1 MTERIS
7 VGDLVVVVRIDGGC
21 IHAFHFMGRIFTVI
35 SIRTDYGVMCYSCRQ
50 RDIAKD
56 GEAHVEYRPGNF
68 LPMRWLKRIP
78 PLSELEREQTDA
90 KEPVSRLRK
99 IIRGIA

>member
-1 MTERIS
+1 MSERIS

-21 IHAFHFMGRIFTVI
+21 THAPHFMGRIFTVL
-35 SIRTDYGVMCYSCRQ
+35 SIRTDYGVTCYVCKK

-56 GEAHVEYRPGNF
+56 GEANVEYRPGNY

-78 PLSELEREQTDA
+78 PLADLEREQTEA
-90 KEPVSRLRK
+90 KEP
-99 IIRGIA
+99 A